1 MPTSVRQSSLALGLA
16 VVAGLAAGP
25 ARAGLLAYDGFDDT
39 AGASLVGKTAPLGFS
54 SAYTAFG
61 TGPNVSSP
69 GAAYPGLAVTGNK
82 VELAIANANSGAV
95 GVLANAPQT
104 AGSTVYFSYLLQ
116 VTAGSGYAGVSLCQG
131 ATETLYTGNRSGYF
145 GVDPKTG
152 TAASSATSA
161 SNLSLLVCRV
171 DFAAAAAT
179 IRLYLNP
186 TSNVEPATASV
197 TVTKTE
203 ALSYDRVR
211 IESNSVAGMIDE
223 FRLGTSF
230 ADVMP
235 VAGVV
240 PLVVPQQLLVL
251 GSSVAAGTGA
261 SQTSEAW
268 AYRLQDLMQN
278 HAPLAPGS
286 TVVWQLNNAS
296 VGGDTTSKVLARFQA
311 DVVTAH
317 PATKMVIIAL
327 SLANEGLVG
336 ASNPDA
342 VYNSFKSGLTQI
354 IKLCRDQGYYPML
367 SLVYPN
373 GGYTASEY
381 GYVKKMNLLLNTWN
395 LPSINL
401 LGALDDGS
409 GRWAAGY
416 FYDGYHPNSLGH
428 GELFYAVVPSLF
440 DAIAAG
446 KTSGPLLQGTNGY
459 LRLQRDAAATSPL
472 RFTPPQTLHSFTL
485 SFRVRSS
492 NPGTIAAVTAGA
504 TRATLD
510 MRANS
515 LVYIGP
521 GGVETSIPLTAT
533 DGHWHD
539 VALSH
544 RYATATSLVFV
555 DGVLSG
561 TVADNYIPDGFVVG
575 GAAAAAGRALA
586 PLQADFQ
593 DVCIYRAAW
602 TQDEAMAQHGG
613 ALQQASLE
621 ICAPLADA
629 APHAAAALENR
640 AQSLASLTLNTANF
654 TPQFATNTPDGLT
667 ADSFVAGTT
676 SLTWTGH
683 GTGINGFSIERRRS
697 GVAEPWAAVGSQ
709 PPSSPNFED
718 SGLVAGVSYDY
729 RVSAQDGTLQ
739 GDYSNVVSITAG
751 GQSAQ
756 SYQEWIARYF
766 TPDIPTFL
774 IDFNTN
780 AGPNYGGTIWNT
792 VSSLNSATAYPLT
805 DTNNSNAAGYTV
817 KVSDSFDQFRSD
829 AGAPLTDFPADAQN
843 TLFALR
849 DDVPLTGS
857 FTFGGL
863 DPAATYDFAF
873 FARRGALVAGYDY
886 TGTYTFTGGGTP
898 QVVVVDAASNTALTK
913 VSGLSSTAAG
923 FIVLKISAGPGTG
936 TDFPVINFIQMT
948 RVGGDQTYN
957 LNIKSSSDP
966 DGDGFSNLEEYARNL
981 DPTKVDTKPF
991 AVESFGRSATGS
1003 AMELVITKNRRARDI
1018 SYVLEKS
1025 SNMLNWT
1032 VDTDATASL
1041 ISRVGA
1047 LETTAFSTPAT
1058 NTTEFFRV
1066 RMALVTAAP

>member
-1 MPTSVRQSSLALGLA
+1 MPASSRKSSLVAALGLA
-16 VVAGLAAGP
+16 IVAGLAAGP
-25 ARAGLLAYDGFDDT
+25 ARASLLAYDGFDDA

-61 TGPNVSSP
+61 TGPNVISP
-69 GAAYPGLAVTGNK
+69 GAAYAGLAVSGNK

-95 GVLANAPQT
+95 GILANPLQT
-104 AGSTVYFSYLLQ
+104 AGSSVYFSYLLQ
-116 VTAGSGYAGVSLCQG
+116 VTAGSGYAGVSLFQG
-131 ATETLYTGNRSGYF
+131 AAETLYTGNRSGYF
-145 GVDPKTG
+145 GIDPKGG
-152 TAASSATSA
+152 TAANSATSV

-171 DFAAAAAT
+171 DFAAAGAT
-179 IRLYLNP
+179 IRLYVNP
-186 TSNVEPATASV
+186 AGNVEPATANV
-197 TVTKTE
+197 TVTKTA
-203 ALSYDRVR
+203 ALTYDRMR

-223 FRLGTSF
+223 FRLGTTF

-235 VAGVV
+235 VADVV
-240 PLVVPQQLLVL
+240 PVIVPQQVLVL

-261 SQTSEAW
+261 SQTSDAW
-268 AYRLQDLMQN
+268 AYRLQDLLQN

-286 TVVWQLNNAS
+286 TVVWQVNNAS
-296 VGGDTTSKVLARFQA
+296 VGGDTTPKVLARFQA

-354 IKLCRDQGYYPML
+354 IALCRAQGYYPML

-373 GGYTASEY
+373 GAYTANEY
-381 GYVKKMNLLLNTWN
+381 GYVKKMNLLLNTWA

-401 LGALDDGS
+401 LGAIDDGS
-409 GRWAAGY
+409 GHWAAGY

-446 KTSGPLLQGTNGY
+446 KTNGPVLQGTNGY
-459 LRLQRDAAATSPL
+459 LRLQRDAAAPSPL
-472 RFTPPQTLHSFTL
+472 RFTPSQTLHSFTL
-485 SFRVRSS
+485 SLRARSS
-492 NPGTIAAVTAGA
+492 NPGTIAAVAAGA
-504 TRATLD
+504 TRATLE

-521 GGVETSIPLTAT
+521 GGGETSIPLTAT

-555 DGVLSG
+555 DGVLSA

-575 GAAAAAGRALA
+575 GAAGAAGRALA

-640 AQSLASLTLNTANF
+640 AQSLAVLTLNTANF
-654 TPQFATNTPDGLT
+654 TAQFATATPDGLT
-667 ADSFVAGTT
+667 ADSFVAGTA
-676 SLTWTGH
+676 SLTWKGH
-683 GTGINGFSIERRRS
+683 GSGGFSVERRRS
-697 GVAEPWAAVGSQ
+697 GVAEPWVAVGTRAAAS
-709 PPSSPNFED
+709 PSFED
-718 SGLVAGVSYDY
+718 SGLAAGVSYDY

-739 GDYSNVVSITAG
+739 GDYSNGVSITAG
-751 GQSAQ
+751 GQSAI
-756 SYQEWIARYF
+756 SYQDWIAGYF
-766 TPDIPTFL
+766 TPNIPTYL

-780 AGPNYGGTIWNT
+780 ASPNYGGVKWNT
-792 VSSLNSATAYPLT
+792 VNSLNSATAYPLS
-805 DTNNSNAAGYTV
+805 DTKNSSAAGYTI

-829 AGAPLTDFPADAQN
+829 AGAPLADFPADAQT

-886 TGTYTFTGGGTP
+886 TGTYTFTGSGTP
-898 QVVVVDAASNTALTK
+898 VVVVVDAASNTALTK

-923 FIVLKISAGPGTG
+923 TITLKISAGPGTG

-948 RVGGDQTYN
+948 RVNGDQTYN
-957 LNIKSSSDP
+957 QNIKSTSDP
-966 DGDGFSNLEEYARNL
+966 DGDGFTNLEEYARNL

-991 AVESFGRSATGS
+991 GVESFGRSASGT
-1003 AMELVITKNRRARDI
+1003 AMELAVTKSRRARDI

-1025 SNMLNWT
+1025 VNMQSWT
-1032 VDTDATASL
+1032 VDTDATASV

-1047 LETTAFSTPAT
+1047 LETTGFSSPAT
-1058 NTTEFFRV
+1058 HTAEFFRV
-1066 RMALVTAAP
+1066 RMALVAAAP